1 LSPTDVAKNHGGSC
15 KFTETKQLLV

>member
-1 LSPTDVAKNHGGSC
+1 LSPTDVAQNHGGSC